1 MEHIFATQV
10 SDYLKLRRI
19 FERRSL
25 RKNRRSDSQ
34 PHGNRSPEE
43 LPSEMNSQE
52 SLSFCKDEQEEVR
65 LSPEFASTKYLDRVD
80 SIDAET
86 TTPGS
91 TTCDTAFDDNLS
103 RHESSSRLPH
113 VGEAGAADFLVSSD
127 DHHPLPPHMQLPPAP
142 VLPIVASPEDLT
154 ADERTPFDGK
164 PAAVEHPTPSGHVSL
179 CLVGDALEL
188 MMAPGDVLAVKGNG
202 RLAEIG
208 TAHGF
213 MGHVLLVLT
222 APTSIA
228 RNTEEAHRFE
238 AAWPNDY
245 IEELWQVRT
254 LESTRSE
261 HGLHEATM
269 VLYVDR
275 SSCQLVLIGEVGLD
289 NELTLLEHETL
300 DLWQSPT
307 ELRSRLRLDLMQKV
321 LVDMKA
327 YEACWSS
334 VTAARAVLSSARI
347 PPGGDPARTMEAVR
361 SCWKREPICTSVVIT
376 FWQRYLC
383 AFAADGDMN
392 PQQVQPLDL
401 ILKWMPLKADR
412 GLPGDLLGAMRGARW
427 VTLSQVPRIFRPMVF
442 IEQTAP
448 TAAVPQVTYAGK
460 LT

>member
-1 MEHIFATQV
+1 MAV
-10 SDYLKLRRI
+10 SDYLKLPRI
-19 FERRSL
+19 FERRHL

-34 PHGNRSPEE
+34 QHGSGSPEE
-43 LPSEMNSQE
+43 LPSEMNVQE
-52 SLSFCKDEQEEVR
+52 SLPDSKDEQEEVR
-65 LSPEFASTKYLDRVD
+65 PSPEFAPTKYLDRGD
-80 SIDAET
+80 SIDVET

-91 TTCDTAFDDNLS
+91 DTYDTAFDHNFS
-103 RHESSSRLPH
+103 RNGSYSTLPY
-113 VGEAGAADFLVSSD
+113 VGDD
-127 DHHPLPPHMQLPPAP
+127 DHHHLPHDVQLPPAP
-142 VLPIVASPEDLT
+142 VLPF
-154 ADERTPFDGK
+154 DEN
-164 PAAVEHPTPSGHVSL
+164 PTPRGHVSL
-179 CLVGDALEL
+179 CLARDALQL

-202 RLAEIG
+202 RWAEIG

-213 MGHVLLVLT
+213 MGHVLLVLS
-222 APTSIA
+222 APTRIA

-238 AAWPNDY
+238 AAVPNDY
-245 IEELWQVRT
+245 IQELWQVRT

-289 NELTLLEHETL
+289 NRLSLLEHETL
-300 DLWQSPT
+300 ELWQSPT

-334 VTAARAVLSSARI
+334 VTAARSVLSSAWI

-412 GLPGDLLGAMRGARW
+412 GLPGDLLGAMRGAGW